1 MEVLSLLYFQIGIS
15 QKWISGNTRLT
26 FLPKV
31 LVTYAIFFID
41 PRENKAYL
49 KNAKHKK
56 NNNHDIN
63 CVKQLRTDSGKLTC
77 FLL

>member
-1 MEVLSLLYFQIGIS
+1 MSLLYFQIGIS

-56 NNNHDIN
+56 IIIMTLTVSNNFGLIVEN
-63 CVKQLRTDSGKLTC
+63 
-77 FLL
+77 

>member
-1 MEVLSLLYFQIGIS
+1 M
-15 QKWISGNTRLT
+15 T

-56 NNNHDIN
+56 MIIIMTLTVSNNFGLIVEN
-63 CVKQLRTDSGKLTC
+63 
-77 FLL
+77 

>member
-1 MEVLSLLYFQIGIS
+1 MEVLSLLYFEIGMS

-26 FLPKV
+26 CLPKFF
-31 LVTYAIFFID
+31 VTYAIFFID

-49 KNAKHKK
+49 KPQNIK
-56 NNNHDIN
+56 NNNNDNN

-77 FLL
+77 FFL